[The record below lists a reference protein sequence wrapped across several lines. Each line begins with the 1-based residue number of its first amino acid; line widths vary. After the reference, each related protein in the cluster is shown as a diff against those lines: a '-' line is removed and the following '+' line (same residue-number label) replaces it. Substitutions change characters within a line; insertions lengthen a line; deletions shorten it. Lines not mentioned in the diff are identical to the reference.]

1 MAHIN
6 LLPWREELRKKRQR
20 DFGGYAA
27 FAVVVSLLAV
37 AYVHTLINGM
47 VEQQEARNDFL
58 RQQISVL
65 DRTIREIKDLEKMK
79 NNLLARMDVI
89 QQLQGSRPE
98 IVHLFDELVDTLPEG
113 VYLTQVRQLGRDLSL
128 TGRAESNA
136 RVSSYM
142 RNIDGSEWV
151 GNSNLKYIQSEEK
164 AENEMSHFE
173 LKASQIASS
182 AEQSKEGAQ

>member
-20 DFGGYAA
+20 DFGVYTALAA
-27 FAVVVSLLAV
+27 VASLLAV

-47 VEQQEARNDFL
+47 IEHQESRNSYL
-58 RQQISVL
+58 RQQIAVL
-65 DRTIREIKDLEKMK
+65 DRTILEIKDLEKMK

-89 QQLQGSRPE
+89 QELQGSRPE

-113 VYLTQVRQLGRDLSL
+113 VYLTRVQQLGRELSL

-142 RNIDGSEWV
+142 RYIDASEWI
-151 GNSNLKYIQSEEK
+151 GKSTLKYIQSEEDR
-164 AENEMSHFE
+164 ENEMSHFE
-173 LKASQIASS
+173 LKASQIVSS
-182 AEQSKEGAQ
+182 TEGAKEAAE

>member
-20 DFGGYAA
+20 DLGTYIAL
-27 FAVVVSLLAV
+27 AVIATLLAV
-37 AYVHTLINGM
+37 GYVHFLIDGM
-47 VEQQEARNDFL
+47 IDRQEARNNFL

-65 DRTIREIKDLEKMK
+65 DQTIREIKDLEKMK
-79 NNLLARMDVI
+79 SNLLARMDVI

-98 IVHLFDELVDTLPEG
+98 IVHLFDELVATLPEG
-113 VYLTQVRQLGRDLSL
+113 VYLTRVQQLGRDLSL

-142 RNIDGSEWV
+142 RNIENSEWV
-151 GNSNLKYIQSEEK
+151 GKPTLQYIQSEDK
-164 AENEMSHFE
+164 VKNEMSHFE
-173 LKASQIASS
+173 LKASQIA
-182 AEQSKEGAQ
+182 ANTGDSKEGGQ

>member
-20 DFGGYAA
+20 DFGVHTAL
-27 FAVVVSLLAV
+27 AVVATGLVV

-47 VEQQEARNDFL
+47 IEHQEARNDFL

-65 DRTIREIKDLEKMK
+65 DQTIREIKDLEKMK

-89 QQLQGSRPE
+89 QELQGSRPE

-113 VYLTQVRQLGRDLSL
+113 VYLTRVQQAGRELAL
-128 TGRAESNA
+128 IGRAESNA

-142 RNIDGSEWV
+142 RNIE
-151 GNSNLKYIQSEEK
+151 NSKWIGKPNLKYIQSEDK
-164 AENEMSHFE
+164 LQNEMSHFE
-173 LKASQIASS
+173 LQANQIALST
-182 AEQSKEGAQ
+182 ADSKEGGK

>member
-20 DFGGYAA
+20 DFGVYTALG
-27 FAVVVSLLAV
+27 VVASLLAV

-47 VEQQEARNDFL
+47 IEHQETRNNFL
-58 RQQISVL
+58 RQQIAVL
-65 DRTIREIKDLEKMK
+65 DRTIREIRELEKMK

-89 QQLQGSRPE
+89 QELQGSRPE
-98 IVHLFDELVDTLPEG
+98 IVHLFDELVETLPEG
-113 VYLTQVRQLGRDLSL
+113 VYLTQLQQFGRDLSL

-142 RNIDGSEWV
+142 RNIDASEWI
-151 GNSNLKYIQSEEK
+151 GNANLKYIQSEEDVQ
-164 AENEMSHFE
+164 NEMSHFE
-173 LKASQIASS
+173 LKASQIA
-182 AEQSKEGAQ
+182 AATEEPKEDTE